1 MTRPEDHMVII
12 LVLSVVIVIGGT
24 AAATRLSS
32 VQVRRRRKV
41 IEVLTATISERRVAP
56 FPVRRP
62 RLSVAVS
69 RLRPTST
76 LANVAV
82 LADYRKARAAR
93 TRHQRVSAGGLPRS
107 PRPRRPEPA

>member
-1 MTRPEDHMVII
+1 MVII
-12 LVLSVVIVIGGT
+12 LLISVVIVIAGT

-32 VQVRRRRKV
+32 VQVRRRRKL
-41 IEVLTATISERRVAP
+41 IEVLTTISERRVSRL
-56 FPVRRP
+56 PVRRP

-76 LANVAV
+76 LANVEV
-82 LADYRKARAAR
+82 LADYRKARDAR
-93 TRHQRVSAGGLPRS
+93 MRHARASAGGLSRG

>member
-1 MTRPEDHMVII
+1 MVVILLISVII
-12 LVLSVVIVIGGT
+12 VIAGT

-32 VQVRRRRKV
+32 VQVRRRRCEL
-41 IEVLTATISERRVAP
+41 IEVLTATISERRVAR

-62 RLSVAVS
+62 RRTVAIS

-76 LANVAV
+76 LANVEV
-82 LADYRKARAAR
+82 LADYRKSRAAR
-93 TRHQRVSAGGLPRS
+93 TGHPRVSAGGLPHG